1 MDELEQDFER
11 ENPAKKVIQCDK
23 CRTRV
28 VITTYAPRVHKL
40 ISRVRSLKLQR
51 YQRLPRLLED
61 ENEEEVKEKRREGG
75 EEEDAEGEVEGAVG
89 GEEHA

>member
-1 MDELEQDFER
+1 MDELQQDFER
-11 ENPAKKVIQCDK
+11 ENPAQKVIQCDK

-40 ISRVRSLKLQR
+40 ISRVKSLKLQR
-51 YQRLPRLLED
+51 YQRLPWLVED
-61 ENEEEVKEKRREGG
+61 ENEEEVKERRS
-75 EEEDAEGEVEGAVG
+75 EEEEEEEEVEGAIG